1 MSMDWFVLLV
11 CAAGAVAAWRIYVSI
26 RKLREARDDG
36 WDARA
41 IERLRKAGSD
51 PFKPHEVDFFFGLPT
66 EAACANVQTALEA
79 DGFKVDLK
87 PVKDGSTH
95 PFSLHATKSIRLS
108 APDMKELSRRL
119 TDLASA
125 QGGRYDGWTAG
136 HVARDEEQQ

>member
-11 CAAGAVAAWRIYVSI
+11 IGAGAVAAWRIYVSI
-26 RKLREARDDG
+26 RKLRAVQDDT
-36 WDARA
+36 WDTRA
-41 IERLRKAGSD
+41 IERLRKQGSD

-66 EAACANVQTALEA
+66 EAACANVQSALEA

-87 PVKDGSTH
+87 PVKGGSTH

-108 APDMKELSRRL
+108 APDMKALSRRL
-119 TDLASA
+119 TDLAVS

-136 HVARDEEQQ
+136 HVAREAEE

>member
-11 CAAGAVAAWRIYVSI
+11 MGAGAIAAWRIYVII
-26 RKLREARDDG
+26 RKLREQGDDS
-36 WDARA
+36 WDAREV
-41 IERLRKAGSD
+41 ERLRKAGSD
-51 PFKPHEVDFFFGLPT
+51 PFKPHDVDFFFGLPT
-66 EAACANVQTALEA
+66 EAACANVQSALEA

-108 APDMKELSRRL
+108 APDMKVISRKLTELA
-119 TDLASA
+119 TA

-136 HVARDEEQQ
+136 HVARETEE